1 MISDPGH
8 LAITFRDLVYFG
20 ALAVSVA
27 LSFGKLR
34 SDLRHLDDVK
44 ADRSEVEQL
53 GLEIRARLADIQT
66 SLARLE
72 QAVRPKGI

>member
-1 MISDPGH
+1 MITDPSH
-8 LAITFRDLVYFG
+8 LTISLRDLIYFG
-20 ALAVSVA
+20 SLAVTVSLA
-27 LSFGKLR
+27 FGRLR

-66 SLARLE
+66 SLARL
-72 QAVRPKGI
+72 

>member
-1 MISDPGH
+1 MIADPSH
-8 LAITFRDLVYFG
+8 FAITLRDLIYFG
-20 ALAVSVA
+20 SLVVTVSLA
-27 LSFGKLR
+27 FGRLR

-44 ADRSEVEQL
+44 ANRSEVEQF

-72 QAVRPKGI
+72 QAFRSKV